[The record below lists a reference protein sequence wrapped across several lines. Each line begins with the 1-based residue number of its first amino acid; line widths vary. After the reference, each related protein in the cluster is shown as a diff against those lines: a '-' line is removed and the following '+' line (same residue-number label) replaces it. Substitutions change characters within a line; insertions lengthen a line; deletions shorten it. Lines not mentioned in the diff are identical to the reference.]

1 MDKTMP
7 CDRSNSSLL
16 SVEEALSRILTDIRP
31 LPLITVPILTAL
43 GGVLAEDIS
52 ADRDLPPWDNA
63 AMDGYAVRAEDL
75 AEASSKRPVR
85 LRIIAEL
92 LAGDIT
98 ETAVAVGEA
107 VKIMTGA
114 PLPRG
119 ADAVVRSED
128 TKESNGWVEFIVPPA
143 RGLNIRRSGEDVH
156 ADELILPKGTLL
168 RPSEIAMLAALGRRD
183 VNIIRPPRIAI
194 LATGDEVVEIDS
206 IVGAGQIRNSN
217 GYGNAAQV
225 LRHGGVPLQLG
236 IARDRID
243 ALMEKIEEGIAAGA
257 DLFVISGGV
266 AGGKRD
272 LVKDAVTTKGK
283 IDFWRVN
290 MKPGRPMAFGYI
302 REVPLLCLP
311 GNPVAAMISFELFA
325 RPAILKMRGYSTLE
339 WPSVT
344 ASLRTPI
351 ERKDNCRHHLR
362 VRLFA
367 TKSGWEAELTG
378 DQGSGI
384 LTSLVRADGLAVL
397 PEESAHLPAGSYVRV
412 LLLNDYLVA
421 TKKDQDQREIREI
434 R

>member
-1 MDKTMP
+1 MDKTTP
-7 CDRSNSSLL
+7 YAHPLL
-16 SVEEALSRILTDIRP
+16 SVEEALSRILTGIRP
-31 LPLITVPILTAL
+31 LSPTTVPILAAL

-75 AEASSKRPVR
+75 AEASSERPVH
-85 LRIIAEL
+85 LRIIAEIH
-92 LAGDIT
+92 AGDIA
-98 ETAVAVGEA
+98 ETAVTVRDA

-114 PLPRG
+114 PLPQG
-119 ADAVVRSED
+119 ADTVVRSED
-128 TKESNGWVEFIVPPA
+128 TKESNGWVEFIAPPP
-143 RGLNIRRSGEDVH
+143 RGLNIRRRGEDVR
-156 ADELILPKGTLL
+156 ADKLVLPQGTRLQ
-168 RPSEIAMLAALGRRD
+168 PSEIAMLAALGRRD
-183 VNIIRPPRIAI
+183 VTVISSPRIAI

-206 IVGAGQIRNSN
+206 AVEAGQIRDSNS
-217 GYGNAAQV
+217 YGNAAQV
-225 LRHGGVPLQLG
+225 LRYGGVPLQLG

-266 AGGKRD
+266 AGGTRD
-272 LVKDAVTTKGK
+272 LVREVVTAKGK

-325 RPAILKMRGYSTLE
+325 RPAILKMRGYPNWE

-344 ASLRTPI
+344 ASLRTSI
-351 ERKDNCRHHLR
+351 KRKDDCRHHLR
-362 VRLFA
+362 VRLHA
-367 TKSGWEAELTG
+367 TESGWEAELTG

-397 PEESAHLPAGSYVRV
+397 REECTYLPAGSSVRV
-412 LLLNDYLVA
+412 LLLNNDLITNA
-421 TKKDQDQREIREI
+421 PSHTG
-434 R
+434 